1 MHEDQ
6 QSNRGGA
13 VEPGQIW
20 VIEQISDAAI
30 CPLDRDAL
38 TSANVVVYDRA
49 LAPLVATIL
58 PLGGYAEP
66 LSRDPRTA
74 GSAIS
79 PRALEFAADGWSV
92 VQLVEAHTGCRKRL
106 EGAVA
111 ALRPVDG
118 GGDLPVRVIAKGAT
132 ANHWQTRDASVRN
145 LSGLVDELAGED
157 PLTVIFGPLSLRQ
170 PARSQAFTANGLA
183 G

>member
-6 QSNRGGA
+6 HSNGVGA

-49 LAPLVATIL
+49 LAPLVAQIL

-66 LSRDPRTA
+66 LSRDARTA

-92 VQLVEAHTGCRKRL
+92 VQLVEAHAGGRKRL
-106 EGAVA
+106 QAAVA
-111 ALRPVDG
+111 ALRPADRG
-118 GGDLPVRVIAKGAT
+118 RELAVRV
-132 ANHWQTRDASVRN
+132 DA
-145 LSGLVDELAGED
+145 E
-157 PLTVIFGPLSLRQ
+157 
-170 PARSQAFTANGLA
+170 
-183 G
+183 

>member
-20 VIEQISDAAI
+20 LIEQISDAAI

-49 LAPLVATIL
+49 LAPLVAKIL

-66 LSRDPRTA
+66 LSRDARTA

-92 VQLVEAHTGCRKRL
+92 VQLVEAHSGCRKRL
-106 EGAVA
+106 QDAIA
-111 ALRPVDG
+111 ALRPANG
-118 GGDLPVRVIAKGAT
+118 SGDLAVRVIAKGTT
-132 ANHWQTRDASVRN
+132 ADHRQTRDASVR
-145 LSGLVDELAGED
+145 SLAGLIDEFGDED
-157 PLTVIFGPLSLRQ
+157 PLTLIFGPFFVRH
-170 PARSQAFTANGLA
+170 PARSQVFTANGLA